1 MNTKKLQAA
10 IEAIE
15 WRLDGCSLSFLRLL
29 IIRGKDRILQMG
41 INSLFCVNLLK
52 LGLIIPES
60 AVIFRKI
67 L

>member
-1 MNTKKLQAA
+1 M
-10 IEAIE
+10 
-15 WRLDGCSLSFLRLL
+15 
-29 IIRGKDRILQMG
+29 KDRILQMG